1 MQQPFVPNQ
10 QPSVWK
16 IGESA
21 RSGVPEFELSRHG
34 KVAVARLALVP
45 RTAIRQARQA

>member
-21 RSGVPEFELSRHG
+21 RSGVPELSCRVMA
-34 KVAVARLALVP
+34 KSQSRDS
-45 RTAIRQARQA
+45 R